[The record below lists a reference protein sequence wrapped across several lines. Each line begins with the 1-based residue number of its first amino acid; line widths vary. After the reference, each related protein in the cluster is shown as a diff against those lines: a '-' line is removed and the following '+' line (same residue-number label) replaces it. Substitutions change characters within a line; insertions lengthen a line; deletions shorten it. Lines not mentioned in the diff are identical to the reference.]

1 MSKITVT
8 TIAGLT
14 SGGDANTVKI
24 ESGDAFNVVSGAT
37 TLGGD
42 LTVDTNVLK
51 VDATNNRVGIGTAS
65 PNDSESLLDLGGG
78 ENTGFKRKLLIT
90 NTGNSRAGLGAE
102 SNKLNMFI
110 ADDQNIH
117 FQKLTRD
124 GNFTA
129 TQIAQIGNDGVIDA
143 GAFTGT
149 YGESFGILDS
159 TSIGDSNIPYNSYGT
174 PNSTYYR
181 WVLPKAGTYLLSANM
196 RIRLWGVHG
205 YIKARL
211 YNNTTST
218 AIEGGNIT
226 GTTLGSQGNVRMLF
240 ENAGGGTAET
250 ININITANYI
260 TTTVA
265 DNQDIHHQLNSNNNS
280 TNSSVQSDANGRS
293 IHYWQ
298 RIG

>member
-37 TLGGD
+37 TLGGAATISGD

-65 PNDSESLLDLGGG
+65 PSDSESLLDLGSG

-90 NTGNSRAGLGAE
+90 NVSNSRAGFGAE

-117 FQKLTRD
+117 FQKLTTD

-129 TQIAQIGNDGVIDA
+129 TEIAKLGNDGIFDA
-143 GAFTGT
+143 AAFTGT
-149 YGESFGILDS
+149 SGTSYGVLYSH
-159 TSIGDSNIPYNSYGT
+159 SIGDSNVPYNSYGT

-181 WVLPKAGTYLLSANM
+181 WVLPKAGIYELYSEM
-196 RIRLWGVHG
+196 RVRLWGVG
-205 YIKARL
+205 GLIQSRL
-211 YNNTTST
+211 YNNTTSSV
-218 AIEGGNIT
+218 INEI
-226 GTTLGSQGNVRMLF
+226 
-240 ENAGGGTAET
+240 GGGTSVRMNYENGNNGGSPT
-250 ININITANYI
+250 INVQISHRWIYEA
-260 TTTVA
+260 VA
-265 DNQDIHHQLNSNNNS
+265 DNQDIHHQLSSNNNS
-280 TNSSVQSDANGRS
+280 TNSSIQSDANGWNM
-293 IHYWQ
+293 HMWK

>member
-1 MSKITVT
+1 MSSKIKVD
-8 TIAGLT
+8 TIENVAG
-14 SGGDANTVKI
+14 SGNVSLG
-24 ESGDAFNVVSGAT
+24 SGHNLVVPGNATISGSF
-37 TLGGD
+37 
-42 LTVDTNVLK
+42 TVDTSTLK

-143 GAFTGT
+143 SAFTGT

-159 TSIGDSNIPYNSYGT
+159 TTIGDSNIPYNSYGT

-181 WVLPKAGTYLLSANM
+181 WVLPKAGTYLLSSNI
-196 RIRLWGVHG
+196 RVRLWGVHG

-218 AIEGGNIT
+218 AIEGGNLT
-226 GTTLGSQGNVRMLF
+226 GTTLGSQANVRMLF
-240 ENAGGGTAET
+240 ENGGGGTAET
-250 ININITANYI
+250 FNINITANYI

-280 TNSSVQSDANGRS
+280 TNSSLQSDANGRS

>member
-65 PNDSESLLDLGGG
+65 PSDSESLLDLGAG

-159 TSIGDSNIPYNSYGT
+159 TSIGDSNIPYNSFGT

-181 WVLPKAGTYLLSANM
+181 WVLPKAGTYLLSSNM
-196 RIRLWGVHG
+196 RIRMWGVNG
-205 YIKARL
+205 FIKARL

-218 AIEGGNIT
+218 AIEGGNVS
-226 GTTLGSQGNVRMLF
+226 GTTLGSQGNIRMLF
-240 ENAGGGTAET
+240 ENGGNNGAQQF
-250 ININITANYI
+250 NINITANYI
-260 TTTVA
+260 LTTSA
-265 DNQDIHHQLNSNNNS
+265 DNQDIHHQLNSTNNS
-280 TNSSVQSDANGRS
+280 ANTSMQSDVNGRN

>member
-24 ESGDAFNVVSGAT
+24 ESGDDLEVVSGN
-37 TLGGD
+37 

-65 PNDSESLLDLGGG
+65 PSDTESLLDLGAG

-90 NTGNSRAGLGAE
+90 NTGNSRAGFGAE

-129 TQIAQIGNDGVIDA
+129 TQIAQLGNDGIFDA
-143 GAFTGT
+143 AAFTGT
-149 YGESFGILDS
+149 AGTSYGALYSH
-159 TSIGDSNIPYNSYGT
+159 TIGDSNIPYNSWGT
-174 PNSTYYR
+174 PNNSFYR
-181 WVLPKAGTYLLSANM
+181 WVLPKAGTYELYAEM
-196 RIRLWGVHG
+196 RIRMWGVAG
-205 YIKARL
+205 FIASRL
-211 YNNTTST
+211 YNNTTSSVLNDDSG
-218 AIEGGNIT
+218 A
-226 GTTLGSQGNVRMLF
+226 SSVRMNF
-240 ENAGGGTAET
+240 EQSSNVSL
-250 ININITANYI
+250 INVQISHQWIL
-260 TTTVA
+260 TTSA
-265 DNQDIHHQLNSNNNS
+265 DNQDIHHQLLSTDNSA
-280 TNSSVQSDANGRS
+280 NSSIQSDANGYNVHR
-293 IHYWQ
+293 WK

>member
-24 ESGDAFNVVSGAT
+24 ESGDAFNVVNGAT